1 MTRHNEQT
9 GTVISLFTG
18 AMGFDLGF
26 ALEGFD
32 IKVAVEKDRAAIST
46 INTNR
51 PNMPIPMCDS
61 RPLPIEL
68 LTTDSIMQAAGLG
81 VGEATIVIGAPP
93 CEPYSTAGRRNG
105 KSDHRAD
112 AVLEFIRVV
121 NEARPRFFAFEEVDS
136 FISAAKQHLPFYDRV
151 AKREEELS
159 EDERLGS
166 FFREVMAAFQDTG
179 YSLSCDLENPR
190 ASVLNAADFGA
201 AQKRNR
207 FILIGA
213 REGPP
218 VILPRPTFRRWKTLR
233 QAFAGL
239 EEEEPELLPFPTPW
253 GYLLDYVPPGGC
265 WRNLPPE
272 LQRLALGGAYDDG
285 TDERKKG
292 KKGGRTGFLRR
303 LSWDAPSPT
312 LVDSPK
318 AKATCLCH
326 PDYNR
331 PLTVKEY
338 ARLQGFPSNWVFN
351 GSTCAKYRLIGQA
364 TPIPLSRAV
373 ARTIKQYMEKHP
385 SQ

>member
-1 MTRHNEQT
+1 MR
-9 GTVISLFTG
+9 
-18 AMGFDLGF
+18 
-26 ALEGFD
+26 
-32 IKVAVEKDRAAIST
+32 VAVEKDRAAIDT
-46 INTNR
+46 IKANQ
-51 PNMPIPMCDS
+51 PNMPMPMNDGK
-61 RPLPIEL
+61 PVPIER
-68 LTTDSIMQAAGLG
+68 LTTESIMSAAGLAA
-81 VGEATIVIGAPP
+81 GETTIVIGAPP

-105 KSDHRAD
+105 KTDHRAN

-121 NEARPRFFAFEEVDS
+121 REARPKFFAFEEVDS
-136 FISAAKQHLPFYDRV
+136 FISAAKKHLSFYDRV

-179 YSLSCDLENPR
+179 YALSCNLENPR

-201 AQKRNR
+201 AQKRDR

-218 VILPRPTFRRWKTLR
+218 VALPQPTVRRWKTLR
-233 QAFAGL
+233 WALSGL
-239 EEEEPELLPFPTPW
+239 EDNEPEFLPFPTEW
-253 GYLLDYVPPGGC
+253 GHLLEHVPPGGC
-265 WRNLPPE
+265 WRDLPAE
-272 LQRLALGGAYDDG
+272 LQRQALGGAYDDG

-331 PLTVKEY
+331 PLTVREY
-338 ARLQGFPSNWVFN
+338 ARIQCFPDNWVFS
-351 GSTCAKYRLIGQA
+351 GCTSAKYRLIGQA
-364 TPIPLSRAV
+364 TPVPLARAI
-373 ARTIKQYMEKHP
+373 AKAIKMHMKKHP
-385 SQ
+385 GQ